1 MMGLILDAMRFW
13 VSVIGIDGFRF
24 DLAVCLGREPQEYNK
39 YSGLIRAINQDPV
52 LQNVVLLA
60 EPWDIGPGGYQ
71 VGNFPSPWL
80 EVNDKYR
87 DTTRAFWRGDEGLAG
102 EFATR
107 LMGSRDI
114 FHKGVRHIS
123 TSVNNVTYH
132 DGFTLH
138 DMVSYEQRHNLANLE
153 DNRDGHGHNL
163 SANYGVEGETTNK
176 KFSHCVNVK
185 SVTCLRLYCSLRGR
199 HIY

>member
-1 MMGLILDAMRFW
+1 MLRD
-13 VSVIGIDGFRF
+13 
-24 DLAVCLGREPQEYNK
+24 K
-39 YSGLIRAINQDPV
+39 
-52 LQNVVLLA
+52 VLLA

-87 DTTRAFWRGDEGLAG
+87 DTVRAFWRGDDGVTAD
-102 EFATR
+102 FATR

-114 FHKGVRHIS
+114 FHKGHRHIS

-138 DMVSYEQRHNLANLE
+138 DMVTYAERHNLDNLE

-163 SANYGVEGETTNK
+163 SANYGVEGETND
-176 KFSHCVNVK
+176 
-185 SVTCLRLYCSLRGR
+185 LSLI
-199 HIY
+199 HI